1 MSNYNETNILGTKY
15 RRAYQVT
22 MQNGLNKE
30 KYVRFAEEDVL
41 LVEGDAIHQQA
52 GSISEPFTE
61 ENSATSI
68 PLLNPEDG
76 SPTGGSITYQEI
88 YVAIYS
94 LYLHL
99 ASTRDAEQASE

>member
-30 KYVRFAEEDVL
+30 KYVRFAEEDVI
-41 LVEGDAIHQQA
+41 LVEGDTIHQQA
-52 GSISEPFTE
+52 GGISEPFTE
-61 ENSATSI
+61 ENSATSV

-76 SPTGGSITYQEI
+76 SPLGGSITYQEI

-99 ASTRDAEQASE
+99 ASIRDAEQAS